1 MSSPGRD
8 RRVNIPNRREKE
20 TSSPTSWKAPAY
32 GRPQPAPKQEPRQPR
47 APRQPRQPRK
57 DGGRARQQR
66 PRAPQGLPKDH
77 PLRASAWARVVEHD
91 LGESVLVVVT
101 EHDGTLG
108 RVATVEGAEFQAVGE
123 RVYIG
128 DDRSKRTVVERLLGV
143 AKLERLSPAAQEQL
157 PLAM

>member
-1 MSSPGRD
+1 M
-8 RRVNIPNRREKE
+8 
-20 TSSPTSWKAPAY
+20 
-32 GRPQPAPKQEPRQPR
+32 
-47 APRQPRQPRK
+47 
-57 DGGRARQQR
+57 
-66 PRAPQGLPKDH
+66 
-77 PLRASAWARVVEHD
+77 
-91 LGESVLVVVT
+91 T

-157 PLAM
+157 PLAMAELVKANAAHFLKGFYNVAGPINRKTHAFQLLNGVGPKKPKKWSRHDAQTADSPLSKPSTTPVASTVLARWHIASQRRSLTGTSNHGLSRCSCR